1 MGAKNIAR
9 RVTEAPIR
17 ISNGS
22 FLGLISFPIYVEC
35 PYQTSQVAA
44 RLKLYW
50 ES

>member
-17 ISNGS
+17 ISYGS

-44 RLKLYW
+44 PLKLYW